1 MTVKD
6 YYQVLGL
13 TPEAPTEEIRT
24 AYRKLAKANHPD
36 KHKGDPIYVEKFKDL
51 QEAYDVLSDSYKR
64 KEYDDQLAR
73 QNSYN
78 KKNTKKE
85 SAANKKADKSSNNA
99 SKPSQTDEFSQ
110 PEQPSQPRPEEIKD
124 MHTLVDMYF
133 KKRDITLQARKQ
145 YDSFLASPRKKYIN
159 WVTFIAL
166 LLFIAGVVVA
176 MMFLN

>member
-78 KKNTKKE
+78 KKNSKKE
-85 SAANKKADKSSNNA
+85 QAANKKSSKSSNNNGQQQ
-99 SKPSQTDEFSQ
+99 PQTEQAQQ
-110 PEQPSQPRPEEIKD
+110 PKQPRPEEIKD
-124 MHTLVDMYF
+124 LHTLVDMYF
-133 KKRDITLQARKQ
+133 KKRDITLQARKE
-145 YDSFLASPRKKYIN
+145 YDSFLATPRKKYIN

>member
-36 KHKGDPIYVEKFKDL
+36 KHKGDPIYVEKFKDI

-78 KKNTKKE
+78 KKEAKK
-85 SAANKKADKSSNNA
+85 SDKSSDNSA
-99 SKPSQTDEFSQ
+99 QQPPQTEQPQQ
-110 PEQPSQPRPEEIKD
+110 PEQPRPEEIKD
-124 MHTLVDMYF
+124 LHTLVDMYF
-133 KKRDITLQARKQ
+133 KKRDITLQARKE
-145 YDSFLASPRKKYIN
+145 YDSFLATPRKRYIN

>member
-6 YYQVLGL
+6 YYEVLGL
-13 TPEAPTEEIRT
+13 TAEAPAEEIRI

-85 SAANKKADKSSNNA
+85 SKKADKSSNNA
-99 SKPSQTDEFSQ
+99 SKTSQPDEFSQ

-159 WVTFIAL
+159 WVTFIVL

>member
-13 TPEAPTEEIRT
+13 TPEAPTEEIRI

-78 KKNTKKE
+78 KKNSKKE
-85 SAANKKADKSSNNA
+85 QAANKKSSKSSNDNA
-99 SKPSQTDEFSQ
+99 QQQPQTEQPQQ
-110 PEQPSQPRPEEIKD
+110 PEQPRPEEIKD
-124 MHTLVDMYF
+124 LHTLVDMYF
-133 KKRDITLQARKQ
+133 KKRDITLQARKE
-145 YDSFLASPRKKYIN
+145 YDSFLATPRKKYIN

>member
-13 TPEAPTEEIRT
+13 TPEAPTEEIRI

-78 KKNTKKE
+78 KKNSKKE
-85 SAANKKADKSSNNA
+85 QAANKKSDKSSNNNGQQ
-99 SKPSQTDEFSQ
+99 PPQTEQPQQ
-110 PEQPSQPRPEEIKD
+110 PEQPRPEEIKD
-124 MHTLVDMYF
+124 LHTLVDMYF
-133 KKRDITLQARKQ
+133 KKRDITLQARKE
-145 YDSFLASPRKKYIN
+145 YDSFLATPRKKYIN

>member
-36 KHKGDPIYVEKFKDL
+36 KHKGDPIYVEKFKDI

-78 KKNTKKE
+78 KKNSKKE
-85 SAANKKADKSSNNA
+85 QAANKKSSKSSNDNA
-99 SKPSQTDEFSQ
+99 QQQPQTEQSQQ
-110 PEQPSQPRPEEIKD
+110 PEQPRPEEIKD
-124 MHTLVDMYF
+124 LHTLVDMYF
-133 KKRDITLQARKQ
+133 KKRDITLQARKE
-145 YDSFLASPRKKYIN
+145 YDSFLATPRKKYIN

-166 LLFIAGVVVA
+166 LLFIAGVVVV

>member
-78 KKNTKKE
+78 KKDAKK
-85 SAANKKADKSSNNA
+85 STANKKSDKSSNDNA
-99 SKPSQTDEFSQ
+99 QQPPQTEQSQQ
-110 PEQPSQPRPEEIKD
+110 PKQPRPEEIKD
-124 MHTLVDMYF
+124 LHTLVDMYF

>member
-1 MTVKD
+1 M
-6 YYQVLGL
+6 
-13 TPEAPTEEIRT
+13 
-24 AYRKLAKANHPD
+24 
-36 KHKGDPIYVEKFKDL
+36 
-51 QEAYDVLSDSYKR
+51 LSDSYKR

-85 SAANKKADKSSNNA
+85 SKKADKSSNNA
-99 SKPSQTDEFSQ
+99 SKPSQPDEFSQ

-176 MMFLN
+176 MMFLS

>member
-78 KKNTKKE
+78 KKNSKKE
-85 SAANKKADKSSNNA
+85 QAANKKSDKSSDN
-99 SKPSQTDEFSQ
+99 STQQPPQTEQPQQ
-110 PEQPSQPRPEEIKD
+110 PEQPRPEEIKD
-124 MHTLVDMYF
+124 LHTLVDMYF
-133 KKRDITLQARKQ
+133 KKRDITLQARKE
-145 YDSFLASPRKKYIN
+145 YDSFLATPRKKYIN

>member
-36 KHKGDPIYVEKFKDL
+36 KHKGDPIYVEKFKDI

-78 KKNTKKE
+78 KKNSKKE
-85 SAANKKADKSSNNA
+85 QAANKKSSKSSNDNA
-99 SKPSQTDEFSQ
+99 QQQPQTEQSQQ
-110 PEQPSQPRPEEIKD
+110 PEQPRPEEIKD
-124 MHTLVDMYF
+124 LHTLVDMYF
-133 KKRDITLQARKQ
+133 KKRDITLQARKE
-145 YDSFLASPRKKYIN
+145 YDSFLATPRKKYIN

-176 MMFLN
+176 MMFFS

>member
-78 KKNTKKE
+78 KKNSKKE
-85 SAANKKADKSSNNA
+85 QAANKKSDKSSNNNA
-99 SKPSQTDEFSQ
+99 QQQPQTEQSQQ
-110 PEQPSQPRPEEIKD
+110 PEQPRPEEIKD
-124 MHTLVDMYF
+124 LHTLVDMYF
-133 KKRDITLQARKQ
+133 KKRDITLQARKE
-145 YDSFLASPRKKYIN
+145 YDSFLATPRKKYIN

>member
-78 KKNTKKE
+78 KKDAKK
-85 SAANKKADKSSNNA
+85 SAANKKSDKSSNDNA
-99 SKPSQTDEFSQ
+99 QQPPQTEQSQQ
-110 PEQPSQPRPEEIKD
+110 PKQPRPEEIKD
-124 MHTLVDMYF
+124 LHTLVDMYF

>member
-6 YYQVLGL
+6 YYEVLGL
-13 TPEAPTEEIRT
+13 TAEAPAEEIRI

-36 KHKGDPIYVEKFKDL
+36 KHKGDPIYVEKFKDI

-78 KKNTKKE
+78 NKNTKKE
-85 SAANKKADKSSNNA
+85 SKKADKSSNNA
-99 SKPSQTDEFSQ
+99 SKTSQSDEFSQ

-166 LLFIAGVVVA
+166 LIFIAGVVVA

>member
-78 KKNTKKE
+78 KKNSKKE
-85 SAANKKADKSSNNA
+85 QAANKKSDKSSNNNGQQQ
-99 SKPSQTDEFSQ
+99 PQTEQAQQ
-110 PEQPSQPRPEEIKD
+110 PEQPRPEEIKD

-133 KKRDITLQARKQ
+133 KKRDITLQARKE
-145 YDSFLASPRKKYIN
+145 YDSFLATPRKKYIN
-159 WVTFIAL
+159 WVIFIAL

>member
-36 KHKGDPIYVEKFKDL
+36 KHKGDPIYVEKFKDI

-78 KKNTKKE
+78 KKNSKKE
-85 SAANKKADKSSNNA
+85 QAANKKSSKSSNDNA
-99 SKPSQTDEFSQ
+99 QQQPQTEQSQQ
-110 PEQPSQPRPEEIKD
+110 PEQPRPEEIKD
-124 MHTLVDMYF
+124 LHTLVDMYF
-133 KKRDITLQARKQ
+133 KKRDITLQARKE
-145 YDSFLASPRKKYIN
+145 YDSFLATPRKKYIN

>member
-36 KHKGDPIYVEKFKDL
+36 KHKGDPIYVEKFKDI

-78 KKNTKKE
+78 KKNSKKE
-85 SAANKKADKSSNNA
+85 QAANKKSDKSSNDNA
-99 SKPSQTDEFSQ
+99 QQQPQTEQSQQ
-110 PEQPSQPRPEEIKD
+110 PEQPRPEEIKD
-124 MHTLVDMYF
+124 LHTLVDMYF
-133 KKRDITLQARKQ
+133 KKRDITLQARKE
-145 YDSFLASPRKKYIN
+145 YDSFLATPRKKYIN

-176 MMFLN
+176 MIFLN

>member
-13 TPEAPTEEIRT
+13 TPEAPTEEIRI

-78 KKNTKKE
+78 KKNSKKE
-85 SAANKKADKSSNNA
+85 QAANKKSSKSSNDNA
-99 SKPSQTDEFSQ
+99 QQQPQTEQSQQ
-110 PEQPSQPRPEEIKD
+110 PEQPRPEEIKD
-124 MHTLVDMYF
+124 IHTLVDMYF
-133 KKRDITLQARKQ
+133 KKRDITLQARKE
-145 YDSFLASPRKKYIN
+145 YDSFLATPRKKYIN

-176 MMFLN
+176 MMFFS

>member
-36 KHKGDPIYVEKFKDL
+36 KHKGDPIYVEKFKDI

-78 KKNTKKE
+78 KKEAKK
-85 SAANKKADKSSNNA
+85 SDKSSDNSA
-99 SKPSQTDEFSQ
+99 QQPPQTEQPQQ
-110 PEQPSQPRPEEIKD
+110 PEQPRPEEIKD
-124 MHTLVDMYF
+124 LHTLVDMYF
-133 KKRDITLQARKQ
+133 KKRDITLQARKE
-145 YDSFLASPRKKYIN
+145 YDSFLATPRKKYIN

-166 LLFIAGVVVA
+166 LFFITGVVVA

>member
-78 KKNTKKE
+78 KKNSKKE
-85 SAANKKADKSSNNA
+85 QAANKKSSKSSNDNA
-99 SKPSQTDEFSQ
+99 QQQPQTEQPQQ
-110 PEQPSQPRPEEIKD
+110 PEQPRPEEIKD
-124 MHTLVDMYF
+124 LHTLVDMYF
-133 KKRDITLQARKQ
+133 KKRDITLQARKE
-145 YDSFLASPRKKYIN
+145 YDSFLATPRKRYIN

-176 MMFLN
+176 MMLLR

>member
-78 KKNTKKE
+78 KKDAKK
-85 SAANKKADKSSNNA
+85 SAANKKSDKSSNDNA
-99 SKPSQTDEFSQ
+99 QQPPQTEQSQQ
-110 PEQPSQPRPEEIKD
+110 PKQPRPEEIKD

>member
-6 YYQVLGL
+6 YYEVLGL
-13 TPEAPTEEIRT
+13 TAEAPAEEIRI

-36 KHKGDPIYVEKFKDL
+36 KHQGDPAYVEKFKDI
-51 QEAYDVLSDSYKR
+51 QEAYDVLSDAEKR
-64 KEYDDQLAR
+64 KEYDAQLAR

-85 SAANKKADKSSNNA
+85 SKKADKSSNNA
-99 SKPSQTDEFSQ
+99 SKPSQPDEFSQ

>member
-73 QNSYN
+73 QKSYN
-78 KKNTKKE
+78 KKDAKK
-85 SAANKKADKSSNNA
+85 STANKKSDKSSNDNA
-99 SKPSQTDEFSQ
+99 QQQPQTEQSQQ
-110 PEQPSQPRPEEIKD
+110 PKQPRPEEIKD
-124 MHTLVDMYF
+124 LHTLVDMYF

>member
-36 KHKGDPIYVEKFKDL
+36 KHKGDPIYVEKFKDI

-78 KKNTKKE
+78 KKNSKKE
-85 SAANKKADKSSNNA
+85 QVANKKSSKSSNDNA
-99 SKPSQTDEFSQ
+99 QQQPQTEQSQQ
-110 PEQPSQPRPEEIKD
+110 PEQPRPEEIKD
-124 MHTLVDMYF
+124 IHTLVDMYF
-133 KKRDITLQARKQ
+133 KKRDITLQARKE
-145 YDSFLASPRKKYIN
+145 YDSFLATPRKKYIN

>member
-36 KHKGDPIYVEKFKDL
+36 KHKGWPYYVEKFKDL

-73 QNSYN
+73 Q
-78 KKNTKKE
+78 K
-85 SAANKKADKSSNNA
+85 
-99 SKPSQTDEFSQ
+99 
-110 PEQPSQPRPEEIKD
+110 
-124 MHTLVDMYF
+124 
-133 KKRDITLQARKQ
+133 
-145 YDSFLASPRKKYIN
+145 
-159 WVTFIAL
+159 
-166 LLFIAGVVVA
+166 
-176 MMFLN
+176 